1 MPLDI
6 RKTPADPDLLEASLG
21 LLRTHCGLR
30 ARFKALTK
38 V

>member
-21 LLRTHCGLR
+21 AAADPLRTESEI
-30 ARFKALTK
+30 
-38 V
+38 